1 MADEKSVTAEKV
13 DIGFMVSIQKQSMLS
28 GEVIS
33 VSTNLPTKST
43 SEDIR
48 KIIELITTAIDWRI
62 PQNQGMVDQAIL
74 EGLAKQHAE
83 LT

>member
-1 MADEKSVTAEKV
+1 MSEEAKSAKD

-28 GEVIS
+28 GEIIS

-48 KIIELITTAIDWRI
+48 KTIELITQAIDWRI
-62 PQNQGMVDQAIL
+62 PQNQGIVDQAIL
-74 EGLAKQHAE
+74 EGLAKQSQE